1 MRRDLFTAC
10 MFAALTATR
19 LSSAVSGQAAKEVV
33 IEVQAGRHDRQGVPV
48 SCEIPGAL
56 ADVAALKLV
65 QADNGRAVP
74 AQVVPGPRPSLVW
87 MIDGKL
93 PAGSTRRYRLTGGA
107 AAAPSAAKVS
117 AMMGDHDLL
126 LAVGSLPVLRYQ
138 HAVMPSAD
146 PELPYYARSGFI
158 HPVYDPRK
166 RMLTDSMPADHMH
179 QHGLMFAW
187 VNTTFEGRKVDFW
200 NSKQQQGEIR
210 HAGFDGRCSGPV
222 LAGFTARL
230 DHVDRTAPGGPK
242 TVLHETWEVRV
253 YNRADGFLFDLRS
266 TQNCAGSEPLVIN
279 KYDYGG
285 MCIRGTSAWLE
296 AGQSDF
302 LTSEGKNR
310 RDGNHT
316 RPFWCDLS
324 GQLEGQAS
332 GITCFCHPANFR
344 YPQPV
349 RLHPSKPYFCWAPMV
364 LGPFAIE
371 PGKPYVSAYRF
382 HVHAGKPDRAVAERL
397 CIDYVDPPQV
407 RFVAE

>member
-1 MRRDLFTAC
+1 
-10 MFAALTATR
+10 
-19 LSSAVSGQAAKEVV
+19 
-33 IEVQAGRHDRQGVPV
+33 
-48 SCEIPGAL
+48 
-56 ADVAALKLV
+56 
-65 QADNGRAVP
+65 
-74 AQVVPGPRPSLVW
+74 
-87 MIDGKL
+87 MIDDKL

-107 AAAPSAAKVS
+107 AAGPPAAKVS

-126 LAVGSLPVLRYQ
+126 LAVGPLPVLRYQ

-187 VNTTFEGRKVDFW
+187 VNTTFEGRKMDFW
-200 NSKQQQGEIR
+200 NSKLQQAEVR
-210 HAGFDGRCSGPV
+210 HAGFDGYCSGPV
-222 LAGFTARL
+222 FAAFTARL
-230 DHVDRTAPGGPK
+230 DHIDRTAPGGPK
-242 TVLHETWEVRV
+242 TVLHETWEIRV

-310 RDGNHT
+310 REGNHT
-316 RPFWCDLS
+316 RPLWCDLS

-371 PGKPYVSAYRF
+371 PGKPSDVLRLQTLKRRDHRTGNPAGDRQGRILGRF
-382 HVHAGKPDRAVAERL
+382 RVPHRPVGGSRRRPLQDCREGLRLFLSLRGRRRFFAPVGARVLSCALSPALRLPDQGPVCVGHQDAPMSHDTLPDE
-397 CIDYVDPPQV
+397 
-407 RFVAE
+407 